1 MSVMVI
7 TRVLIAKSE
16 LPPQSYNDQIYYDNE
31 AFVNATMIHYPFMSD
46 PANKL
51 NMTQIIKMETNK
63 TSFLGQYGQI
73 RLEFMPLNCIR
84 YKNKRQLFAVWPR
97 DEFTVAFS
105 YELSQWSKI

>member
-16 LPPQSYNDQIYYDNE
+16 LPPQSYNDQIYYDNG

-51 NMTQIIKMETNK
+51 NMTQII
-63 TSFLGQYGQI
+63 
-73 RLEFMPLNCIR
+73 
-84 YKNKRQLFAVWPR
+84 
-97 DEFTVAFS
+97 
-105 YELSQWSKI
+105 